1 MNPFE
6 FFIPQN
12 ITVGAGTL
20 AKLPECAKKLGGS
33 HAMLI
38 SGPTLRKMGVVD
50 KVADY
55 LKDAGMAVDIFT
67 DVEANPSVTTVE
79 KATEAYKESGA
90 DFIVA
95 LGGGSPMDVAKAV
108 GVTAK
113 YGGSITEYEGAHKVP
128 GKIVPL
134 IAIPTTAGTGSE
146 VTAFSV
152 ITDHSRDYKLTV
164 FSYELLPAYA
174 ILDLSFSLLLRHL
187 WQQPA
192 ESMHLFMRR
201 RLMFPQ
207 QHLLF
212 LTQWQ
217 RKQWS

>member
-55 LKDAGMAVDIFT
+55 LKDAGIAVDIFT

-79 KATEAYKESGA
+79 KATEAYKDSGA

-113 YGGSITEYEGAHKVP
+113 YGGSITEYEGANKVP
-128 GKIVPL
+128 GKIIPL

-174 ILDLSFSLLLRHL
+174 ILDPELLTSA
-187 WQQPA
+187 PA
-192 ESMHLFMRR
+192 SD
-201 RLMFPQ
+201 
-207 QHLLF
+207 
-212 LTQWQ
+212 
-217 RKQWS
+217 RKSVV